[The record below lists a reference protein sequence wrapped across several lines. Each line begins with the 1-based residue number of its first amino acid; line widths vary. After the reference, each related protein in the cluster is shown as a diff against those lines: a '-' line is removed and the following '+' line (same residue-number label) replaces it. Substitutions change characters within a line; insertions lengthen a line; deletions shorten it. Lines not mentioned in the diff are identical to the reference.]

1 MYNARLT
8 DREPPAP
15 AASHP
20 RPGVHAHR
28 AEAGRDIPRIGRAR
42 RTVPGEAG
50 VSDVR
55 RSRQVQPTQQPG
67 VRATQQVKT
76 PTIHN
81 NTSLLTCTNRAVK
94 NGCRGSV

>member
-1 MYNARLT
+1 MHNARFT
-8 DREPPAP
+8 GRKPPAP

-28 AEAGRDIPRIGRAR
+28 TEAGRDIPRIGRAR

-76 PTIHN
+76 STIHN
-81 NTSLLTCTNRAVK
+81 NTNPRTRANRAVK
-94 NGCRGSV
+94 NGRRGSV